1 MKRILY
7 VVNHAGFFVSH
18 RLRVALAAK
27 AAGYDVHV
35 AAGADGKEAEI
46 VAAGLQF
53 HPWHV
58 KRASEAPLD
67 EARALASLD
76 AVVRALRPDLMHL
89 VTMKGMLYGGA
100 VARARRVPA
109 TLFAISGLGYVFLR
123 EGPRAALFRRA
134 LLLSFRMVMR
144 RRAAHSIFQNH
155 DDRGVFDAAG
165 CIYDANAYTM
175 IRGSGV
181 DTDQFYETPL
191 PEDVP
196 MVVLPARMLRDKGV
210 VEFVAA
216 ARLLKARGLKARFV
230 LAGGTDVNPASIPA
244 ETLRQW
250 QEEGVVEWWGH
261 QSDMAAVLRSAYLV
275 CLPSYREG
283 LPKALLEAAASGRP
297 MVSTDVPGCREVVQ
311 HGKTGFLVPLKSTDE
326 LADAM
331 QTLIADRELAAQ
343 MGMEARASA
352 VRDFALPAVIDK
364 HLDVYQR
371 LVSAKP

>member
-1 MKRILY
+1 M
-7 VVNHAGFFVSH
+7 
-18 RLRVALAAK
+18 
-27 AAGYDVHV
+27 
-35 AAGADGKEAEI
+35 
-46 VAAGLQF
+46 
-53 HPWHV
+53 
-58 KRASEAPLD
+58 
-67 EARALASLD
+67 
-76 AVVRALRPDLMHL
+76 
-89 VTMKGMLYGGA
+89 
-100 VARARRVPA
+100 
-109 TLFAISGLGYVFLR
+109 
-123 EGPRAALFRRA
+123 
-134 LLLSFRMVMR
+134 
-144 RRAAHSIFQNH
+144 
-155 DDRGVFDAAG
+155 
-165 CIYDANAYTM
+165 
-175 IRGSGV
+175 